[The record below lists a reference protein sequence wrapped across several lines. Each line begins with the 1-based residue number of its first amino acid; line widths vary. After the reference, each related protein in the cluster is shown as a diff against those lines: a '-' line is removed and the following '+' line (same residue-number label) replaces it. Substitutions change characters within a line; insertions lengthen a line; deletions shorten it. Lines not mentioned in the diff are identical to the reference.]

1 MIVTKN
7 LGASLKTSMSS
18 PVYLSVKNEPF
29 RVYGLCEYFRR
40 IPESVA
46 AECREGVQRL
56 AANTTGARVRFKTNS
71 DFLVVH
77 AELDSYDLPTSK
89 AMIASKDFDVYLV
102 DNNGKQRFHTIF
114 SSSVPEDWG
123 ITESRIRFGDKTMRD
138 IVLNFPITANIKEL
152 YIGLSEG
159 SELLPGSEY
168 KYKKPIV
175 FYGSS
180 IVHGEGAMRPGNTY
194 PAIISRKLDTDFLNL
209 GFRGNATAEE
219 AMMRYIAGL
228 PASVFVYDYDY
239 NAPSIEHLEATHYA
253 GYKIF
258 REKQPKTPVIFA
270 SRVNYY
276 EGDIAAHEKRR
287 SIIKESYYRA
297 LSEGD
302 RNVYFV
308 DGAKIYPSD
317 KRDEC
322 TADGCHP
329 NDMGYSYMAD
339 TFGEVIKPLIENTF
353 KKKR

>member
-46 AECREGVQRL
+46 NECREGVQRL

-77 AELDSYDLPTSK
+77 AELESYNLPSSK
-89 AMIASKDFDVYLV
+89 AMIASKDFDVYIV
-102 DNNGKQRFHTIF
+102 DSNGKQRFHTIF
-114 SSSVPEDWG
+114 SSSVPEEWG
-123 ITESRIRFGDKTMRD
+123 ITESRIKFGDKTMRD
-138 IVLNFPITANIKEL
+138 IVLNFPLTANIKEL
-152 YIGLSEG
+152 YIGLREG

-168 KYKKPIV
+168 KYKKPVV

-180 IVHGEGAMRPGNTY
+180 IVHGEGAMRPGNAY
-194 PAIISRKLDTDFLNL
+194 PSIISRKLDTDFVNL

-219 AMMRYIAGL
+219 AMMQYIAGL

-287 SIIKESYYRA
+287 SIIKENYYRA
-297 LSEGD
+297 LGEGD
-302 RNVYFV
+302 RNVYFI
-308 DGAKIYPSD
+308 DGAKIYPEG

-322 TADGCHP
+322 TVDGCHP

-339 TFGEVIKPLIENTF
+339 AFGEIIKPLIENTL